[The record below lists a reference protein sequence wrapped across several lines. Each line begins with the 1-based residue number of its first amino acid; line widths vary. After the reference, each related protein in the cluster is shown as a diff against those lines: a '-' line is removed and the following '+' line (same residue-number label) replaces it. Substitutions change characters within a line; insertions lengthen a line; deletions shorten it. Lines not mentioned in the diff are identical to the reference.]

1 MSEESTPKLPGMGVN
16 TWFLLGVVLG
26 GAALWHGVVVAASLA
41 SGREAPSLSETVVA
55 FLRSPIH
62 PAAGYDAMPVPSA
75 VLYIFFFIVFVLLVV
90 GAAFLVS
97 RITLRSQARKG
108 GWTVESDVEGIRKSR
123 AVATARGIGAP
134 ETMSDDDAIV
144 FLGRMGTKPVYGQ
157 HEDSHIAIAPARSGK
172 TTGLVVNWIIDA
184 PGACVATSTKAEIV
198 YLTAAMRQKRSNGK
212 VAVFDPKQVSGWP
225 DQIRWNPVRGCE
237 DLEEAMSRGKALA
250 GGNRKGESGGNI
262 AFFDDSGAMLLGFWL
277 HAASIKPGGSM
288 RDVMNWA
295 SDFDD
300 KEPLKWLNQSED
312 AREVGWPDRLKG
324 MTNTKAD
331 QTTGSLKMTI
341 LRSLSALNNPRVL
354 SLLCPSDEETAWDV
368 DRFIESNDTLYI
380 LTEPGDE
387 TLTPMLTMLTDFIIR
402 RAQKVSQKKAGYR
415 LWPPMRFVLD
425 EVTNIAPLPTLP
437 SIVSDS
443 GGRGVVMML
452 LVQGRAQLRERWGR
466 EGAETILHNAS
477 VEYYLPGIKDPELT
491 KELSERTT
499 KYRAERMSVSSG
511 GGGNGSST
519 VSTEW
524 DHALHPEK
532 IAGLDVGTGLV
543 FYRNQKFMV
552 LTLTPFYKRK
562 DAHEIEAGI
571 ETFERITGRKAEAA

>member
-1 MSEESTPKLPGMGVN
+1 MNKESAPKLPGTGAAV
-16 TWFLLGVVLG
+16 WFLLGVVAG
-26 GAALWHGVVVAASLA
+26 GAALWHLTVLTAFWV
-41 SGREAPSLSETVVA
+41 SGQEAPGLAETLAA

-62 PAAGYDAMPVPSA
+62 PAAGYDSLPVPAA
-75 VLYIFFFIVFVLLVV
+75 VLYTFFGLVFVILVV
-90 GAAFLVS
+90 AGAYLLAAVTMRS
-97 RITLRSQARKG
+97 RARKS
-108 GWTVESDVEGIRKSR
+108 GWTLESDVEGIQRKK
-123 AVATARGIGAP
+123 AIATARGIGAP
-134 ETMSDDDAIV
+134 EAMSDDDAIV
-144 FLGRMGTKPVYGQ
+144 FLGHMGTKPVYGQ

-172 TTGLVVNWIIDA
+172 TTGLVVNWILDA

-198 YLTAAMRQKRSNGK
+198 YLTAALRQKKTDST

-237 DLEEAMSRGKALA
+237 NLEEAMSRGKALA
-250 GGNRKGESGGNI
+250 GGNRKGESSGNI

-277 HAASIKPGGSM
+277 HAAAMKPGGSM

-300 KEPLKWLNQSED
+300 KEPLKWLNESQD
-312 AREVGWPDRLKG
+312 ALEVGWPDRLKG

-354 SLLCPSDEETAWDV
+354 ALLCPPDEETAWDV

-387 TLTPMLTMLTDFIIR
+387 TLTPILTMLTDFIMR
-402 RAQKVSQKKAGYR
+402 RAQKVSQMKSGYR
-415 LWPPMRFVLD
+415 LWPPIRFVLD

-443 GGRGVVMML
+443 GGRGVTVMMV
-452 LVQGRAQLRERWGR
+452 VQGRAQLRERWGR

-477 VEYYLPGIKDPELT
+477 VEYYLPGIKDAELT
-491 KELSERTT
+491 KELSQRTT
-499 KYRAERMSVSSG
+499 EYRAERMSVSSG
-511 GGGNGSST
+511 GGSGSNT

-524 DHALHPEK
+524 DHALHAEQ
-532 IAGLDVGTGLV
+532 ITELAVGTALV

-571 ETFERITGRKAEAA
+571 ETFERKTGRKAEAA

>member
-1 MSEESTPKLPGMGVN
+1 MNKESAPKLPGTGAAV
-16 TWFLLGVVLG
+16 WFLLGVVAG
-26 GAALWHGVVVAASLA
+26 GAALWHLTVLTAFWV
-41 SGREAPSLSETVVA
+41 SGQEAPGLAETLAA

-62 PAAGYDAMPVPSA
+62 PAAGYDSLPVPAA
-75 VLYIFFFIVFVLLVV
+75 VLYTFFGLVFVILVV
-90 GAAFLVS
+90 AGAYLLAAVTMRS
-97 RITLRSQARKG
+97 RARKS
-108 GWTVESDVEGIRKSR
+108 GWTLESDVEGIQRKK
-123 AVATARGIGAP
+123 AIATARGIGAP

-144 FLGRMGTKPVYGQ
+144 FLGHMGTKPVYGQ

-172 TTGLVVNWIIDA
+172 TTGLVVNWILDA

-198 YLTAAMRQKRSNGK
+198 YLTAALRQKKTDST

-237 DLEEAMSRGKALA
+237 NLEEAMSRGKALA
-250 GGNRKGESGGNI
+250 GGNRKGESSGNI

-277 HAASIKPGGSM
+277 HAAAMKPGGSM

-300 KEPLKWLNQSED
+300 KEPLKWLNESQD
-312 AREVGWPDRLKG
+312 ALEVGWPDRLKG

-354 SLLCPSDEETAWDV
+354 ALLCPPDEETAWDV

-387 TLTPMLTMLTDFIIR
+387 TLTPILTMLTDFIMR
-402 RAQKVSQKKAGYR
+402 RAQKVSQMKSGYR
-415 LWPPMRFVLD
+415 LWPPIRFVLD

-443 GGRGVVMML
+443 GGRGVTVMMV
-452 LVQGRAQLRERWGR
+452 VQGRAQLRERWGR

-477 VEYYLPGIKDPELT
+477 VEYYLPGIKDAELT
-491 KELSERTT
+491 KELSQRTT
-499 KYRAERMSVSSG
+499 EYRAERMSVSSG
-511 GGGNGSST
+511 GGSGSNT

-524 DHALHPEK
+524 DHALHAEQ
-532 IAGLDVGTGLV
+532 ITELAVGTALV

-571 ETFERITGRKAEAA
+571 ETFERKTGRKAEAA

>member
-1 MSEESTPKLPGMGVN
+1 MNKESAPKLPGTGAAV
-16 TWFLLGVVLG
+16 WFLLGVVAG
-26 GAALWHGVVVAASLA
+26 GAALWHLTVLTAFWV
-41 SGREAPSLSETVVA
+41 SGQEAPGLAETLAA

-62 PAAGYDAMPVPSA
+62 PAAGYDSLPVPAA
-75 VLYIFFFIVFVLLVV
+75 VLYTFFGLVFVILVV
-90 GAAFLVS
+90 AGAYLLAAVTMRS
-97 RITLRSQARKG
+97 RARKS
-108 GWTVESDVEGIRKSR
+108 GWTLESDVEGIQRKK
-123 AVATARGIGAP
+123 AIATARGIGAP
-134 ETMSDDDAIV
+134 EAMSDDDAIV
-144 FLGRMGTKPVYGQ
+144 FLGHMGTKPVYGQ

-172 TTGLVVNWIIDA
+172 TTGLVVNWILDA

-198 YLTAAMRQKRSNGK
+198 YLTAALRQKKTDST

-237 DLEEAMSRGKALA
+237 NLEEAMSRGKALA
-250 GGNRKGESGGNI
+250 GGNRKGESSGNI

-277 HAASIKPGGSM
+277 HAAAMKPGGSM

-300 KEPLKWLNQSED
+300 KEPLKWLNESQD
-312 AREVGWPDRLKG
+312 ALEVGWPDRLKG

-341 LRSLSALNNPRVL
+341 LRSLSALNIPRVL
-354 SLLCPSDEETAWDV
+354 ALLCPPDEETAWDV

-387 TLTPMLTMLTDFIIR
+387 TVTPILTMLTDFIMR
-402 RAQKVSQKKAGYR
+402 RAQKVSQMKSGYR
-415 LWPPMRFVLD
+415 LWPPIRFVLD

-443 GGRGVVMML
+443 GGRGVTVMMV
-452 LVQGRAQLRERWGR
+452 VQGRAQLRERWGR

-477 VEYYLPGIKDPELT
+477 VEYYLPGIKDAELT
-491 KELSERTT
+491 KELSQRTT
-499 KYRAERMSVSSG
+499 EYRAERMSVSSG
-511 GGGNGSST
+511 GGSGSNT

-524 DHALHPEK
+524 DHALHAEQ
-532 IAGLDVGTGLV
+532 ITELAVGTALV

-571 ETFERITGRKAEAA
+571 ETFERKTGRKAEAA

>member
-1 MSEESTPKLPGMGVN
+1 MNKESAPKLPGTGAAV
-16 TWFLLGVVLG
+16 WFLLGVVAG
-26 GAALWHGVVVAASLA
+26 GAALWHLTVLTAFWV
-41 SGREAPSLSETVVA
+41 SGQEAPGLAETLAA

-62 PAAGYDAMPVPSA
+62 PAAGYDSLPVPAA
-75 VLYIFFFIVFVLLVV
+75 VLYTFFGLVFVILVV
-90 GAAFLVS
+90 AGAYLLAAVTMRS
-97 RITLRSQARKG
+97 RARKS
-108 GWTVESDVEGIRKSR
+108 GWTLESDVEGIQRKK
-123 AVATARGIGAP
+123 AIATARGIGAP
-134 ETMSDDDAIV
+134 EAMSDDDAIV
-144 FLGRMGTKPVYGQ
+144 FLGHMGTKPVYGQ

-172 TTGLVVNWIIDA
+172 TTGLVVNWILDA

-198 YLTAAMRQKRSNGK
+198 YLTAALRQKKADST

-237 DLEEAMSRGKALA
+237 NLEEAMSRGKALA
-250 GGNRKGESGGNI
+250 GGNRKGESSGNI

-277 HAASIKPGGSM
+277 HAAAMKPGGSM

-300 KEPLKWLNQSED
+300 KEPLKWLNESQD
-312 AREVGWPDRLKG
+312 ALEVGWPDRLKG

-354 SLLCPSDEETAWDV
+354 ALLCPPDEETAWDV

-387 TLTPMLTMLTDFIIR
+387 TLTPILTMLTDFIMR
-402 RAQKVSQKKAGYR
+402 RAQKVSQMKAGYR
-415 LWPPMRFVLD
+415 LWPPIRFVLD

-443 GGRGVVMML
+443 GGRGVTVMMV
-452 LVQGRAQLRERWGR
+452 VQGRAQLRERWGR

-477 VEYYLPGIKDPELT
+477 VEYYLPGIKDAELT
-491 KELSERTT
+491 KELSQRTT
-499 KYRAERMSVSSG
+499 EYRAERMSVSSG
-511 GGGNGSST
+511 GGSGSNT

-524 DHALHPEK
+524 DHALHAEQ
-532 IAGLDVGTGLV
+532 ITELAVGTALV

-571 ETFERITGRKAEAA
+571 ETFERKTGRKAEAA

>member
-1 MSEESTPKLPGMGVN
+1 MNKESAPKLPGTGAAV
-16 TWFLLGVVLG
+16 WFLLGVVAG
-26 GAALWHGVVVAASLA
+26 GAALWHLTVLTAFWV
-41 SGREAPSLSETVVA
+41 SGQEAPGLAETLAA

-62 PAAGYDAMPVPSA
+62 PAAGYDSLPVPAA
-75 VLYIFFFIVFVLLVV
+75 VLYTFFGLVFVILVV
-90 GAAFLVS
+90 AGAYLLAAVTMRS
-97 RITLRSQARKG
+97 RARKS
-108 GWTVESDVEGIRKSR
+108 GWTLESDVEGIQRKK
-123 AVATARGIGAP
+123 AIATARGIGAP

-144 FLGRMGTKPVYGQ
+144 FLGHMGTKPVYGQ

-172 TTGLVVNWIIDA
+172 TTGLVVNWILDA

-198 YLTAAMRQKRSNGK
+198 YLTAALRQKKTDST

-237 DLEEAMSRGKALA
+237 NLEEAMSRGKALA
-250 GGNRKGESGGNI
+250 GGNRKGESSGNI

-277 HAASIKPGGSM
+277 HAAAMKPGGSM

-300 KEPLKWLNQSED
+300 KEPLKWLNESQD
-312 AREVGWPDRLKG
+312 ALEVGWPDRLKG

-354 SLLCPSDEETAWDV
+354 ALLCPPDEETAWDV

-387 TLTPMLTMLTDFIIR
+387 TLTPILTMLTDFIMR
-402 RAQKVSQKKAGYR
+402 RAQKVSQMKPGYR
-415 LWPPMRFVLD
+415 LWPPIRFVLD

-443 GGRGVVMML
+443 GGRGVTVMMV
-452 LVQGRAQLRERWGR
+452 VQGRAQLRERWGR

-477 VEYYLPGIKDPELT
+477 VEYYLPGIKDAELT
-491 KELSERTT
+491 KELSQRTT
-499 KYRAERMSVSSG
+499 EYRAERMSVSSG
-511 GGGNGSST
+511 GGSGSNT

-524 DHALHPEK
+524 DHALHAEQ
-532 IAGLDVGTGLV
+532 ITELAVGTALV

-571 ETFERITGRKAEAA
+571 ETFERKTGRKAEAA